1 MRVYPLHPLERT
13 GLTMATTTKITR
25 KTAEKALAVVERH
38 YAQWFKDGWAKPT
51 LIDRGTYWE
60 IVWEEGPYEWAL
72 RATHGG
78 VNEEFLYNVY
88 PEFVTDFDK
97 AVANATTKP
106 IKFPATVYVEP
117 VNTCTLAIYRP

>member
-60 IVWEEGPYEWAL
+60 IVWEEGPYEWAF
-72 RATHGG
+72 RATAGG

-106 IKFPATVYVEP
+106 IKFPAAVYVEP
-117 VNTCTLAIYRP
+117 VTSFSLGIYRP